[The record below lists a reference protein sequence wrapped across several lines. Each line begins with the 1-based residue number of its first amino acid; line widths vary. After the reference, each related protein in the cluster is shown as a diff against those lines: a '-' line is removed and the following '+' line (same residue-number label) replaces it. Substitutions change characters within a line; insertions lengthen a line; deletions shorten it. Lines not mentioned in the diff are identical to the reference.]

1 METAKGSCLLDWAES
16 VVGRTITIASCWCV
30 SRRVLGHWRFWLLLL
45 LLPLPLLSG
54 KGQGGAF
61 PFAQATATA
70 GDNDSLIGRPSFS
83 AGSPFPARQRE

>member
-1 METAKGSCLLDWAES
+1 METAKGSCLLDWAEA

-54 KGQGGAF
+54 SRGLRRGF
-61 PFAQATATA
+61 
-70 GDNDSLIGRPSFS
+70 SLRPSHRN
-83 AGSPFPARQRE
+83 GRR